1 MQQYRRKKYAQSA
14 IKAVINILFA
24 GAGVLICIPVALIVT
39 GSVMGEMD
47 LMECLAPV
55 FEQGRGFVTW
65 KLIPGYPTVEPY
77 SRLLLY
83 SPDFFVLFWNSV
95 KLTGLILAGQM
106 LAGTPAAWAFA
117 VYRTKGRDILF
128 TLYIV
133 LMLLP
138 FQATMLSS
146 YLTLNRLA
154 LLNTHLAVIL
164 PAIFHTF
171 PVFIMYSGF
180 RSIPRD
186 LIDAARIDGAGEFT
200 IFMKIGLLLGRDGVL
215 SALVLGFLEY
225 WNMIEQPYAFLEDK
239 FLWPISLYL
248 PEITWKQA
256 GFAFSA
262 SVLMLVPSVFVFI
275 MGQDYLEQGIV
286 YSGLKY

>member
-1 MQQYRRKKYAQSA
+1 M
-14 IKAVINILFA
+14 
-24 GAGVLICIPVALIVT
+24 
-39 GSVMGEMD
+39 
-47 LMECLAPV
+47 
-55 FEQGRGFVTW
+55 
-65 KLIPGYPTVEPY
+65 
-77 SRLLLY
+77 
-83 SPDFFVLFWNSV
+83 
-95 KLTGLILAGQM
+95 
-106 LAGTPAAWAFA
+106 
-117 VYRTKGRDILF
+117 
-128 TLYIV
+128 
-133 LMLLP
+133 
-138 FQATMLSS
+138 
-146 YLTLNRLA
+146 
-154 LLNTHLAVIL
+154 NTHLAVIL